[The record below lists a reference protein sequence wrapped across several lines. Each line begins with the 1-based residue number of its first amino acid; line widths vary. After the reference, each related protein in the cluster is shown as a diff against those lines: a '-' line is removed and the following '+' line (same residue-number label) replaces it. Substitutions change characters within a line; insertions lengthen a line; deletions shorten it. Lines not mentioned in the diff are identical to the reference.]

1 MLLRRASPPV
11 KSDAAHVTKILC
23 HGTSCSSDFP
33 VPWRLPIRCMPGK
46 AAEDAARNNFY
57 LPRLVP
63 RQAPY
68 APPVLRP
75 ETGDEKAELVAD
87 KILAGEQEA
96 LNR

>member
-1 MLLRRASPPV
+1 
-11 KSDAAHVTKILC
+11 
-23 HGTSCSSDFP
+23 
-33 VPWRLPIRCMPGK
+33 
-46 AAEDAARNNFY
+46 